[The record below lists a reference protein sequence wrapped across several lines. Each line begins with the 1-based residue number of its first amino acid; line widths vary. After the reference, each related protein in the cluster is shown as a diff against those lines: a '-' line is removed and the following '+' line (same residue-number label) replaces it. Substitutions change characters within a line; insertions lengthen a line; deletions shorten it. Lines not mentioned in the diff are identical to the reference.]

1 MQLLAASQD
10 LETSVAK
17 KNNAHLGHRT
27 QMIQA
32 GPDLEA
38 SFLRS
43 SFHGSKNTMQA
54 AKGGRQL
61 NSPPQLSQV

>member
-1 MQLLAASQD
+1 
-10 LETSVAK
+10 
-17 KNNAHLGHRT
+17 
-27 QMIQA
+27 MIQA
-32 GPDLEA
+32 RPDLEA

-61 NSPPQLSQV
+61 NSSPQLSQV